1 MHPDNLEAI
10 VHRLRDLVDEK
21 PEQAMDELESLV
33 KQRSV
38 RELAEILLAV
48 YVEISG
54 ETGID
59 WHFTAL
65 QWKLGSGTRG
75 QALRISREA
84 RFTVWSFAFLAES
97 GSGSETRYT
106 TCLPFSFKPEWLPR
120 HAKAA
125 RTTTTLIKLLFLENT
140 RQGRK
145 TGGNG
150 GRYRI

>member
-38 RELAEILLAV
+38 RELAEILRAV

-65 QWKLGSGTRG
+65 QWKLGSGTREQG
-75 QALRISREA
+75 RMSAKS
-84 RFTVWSFAFLAES
+84 RFTVWSFVAES
-97 GSGSETRYT
+97 RSGSETRYT
-106 TCLPFSFKPEWLPR
+106 TYLPFSFKPEWLR
-120 HAKAA
+120 TNAKAA
-125 RTTTTLIKLLFLENT
+125 RTTPT
-140 RQGRK
+140 
-145 TGGNG
+145 
-150 GRYRI
+150 

>member
-38 RELAEILLAV
+38 RELAEILREV

-65 QWKLGSGTRG
+65 QWKLGSGTREQG
-75 QALRISREA
+75 RMPAES
-84 RFTVWSFAFLAES
+84 RFTVWSFVAERR
-97 GSGSETRYT
+97 SGSETRYT
-106 TCLPFSFKPEWLPR
+106 TCLPFSFKPEWLR
-120 HAKAA
+120 TDAKAA
-125 RTTTTLIKLLFLENT
+125 RTTPT
-140 RQGRK
+140 
-145 TGGNG
+145 
-150 GRYRI
+150 

>member
-38 RELAEILLAV
+38 RELAEILRAV

-65 QWKLGSGTRG
+65 QWKLGSGTREQG
-75 QALRISREA
+75 RMSAKS
-84 RFTVWSFAFLAES
+84 RFTVWSFVAES
-97 GSGSETRYT
+97 RSGSETRYT
-106 TCLPFSFKPEWLPR
+106 TCLPFSFKPEWLR
-120 HAKAA
+120 TNAKAA
-125 RTTTTLIKLLFLENT
+125 RTTPT
-140 RQGRK
+140 
-145 TGGNG
+145 
-150 GRYRI
+150 

>member
-21 PEQAMDELESLV
+21 PEQAMDELELLV

-38 RELAEILLAV
+38 RELAEILRAV

-65 QWKLGSGTRG
+65 QWKLGSGTREQG
-75 QALRISREA
+75 RMSAES
-84 RFTVWSFAFLAES
+84 RFTVWSFVAES
-97 GSGSETRYT
+97 RSGSETRYT
-106 TCLPFSFKPEWLPR
+106 TCLPFSFKPEWLR
-120 HAKAA
+120 TDAKAA
-125 RTTTTLIKLLFLENT
+125 RTTPT
-140 RQGRK
+140 
-145 TGGNG
+145 
-150 GRYRI
+150 

>member
-10 VHRLRDLVDEK
+10 AHRLRDLVDEK

-38 RELAEILLAV
+38 RELAEILRAV

-65 QWKLGSGTRG
+65 QWKLGSGTREQG
-75 QALRISREA
+75 RMSAES
-84 RFTVWSFAFLAES
+84 RFTVWSFVAES
-97 GSGSETRYT
+97 RSGSEMRYT
-106 TCLPFSFKPEWLPR
+106 TCLPFSFKPDWLR
-120 HAKAA
+120 TAAKAA
-125 RTTTTLIKLLFLENT
+125 RTTPT
-140 RQGRK
+140 
-145 TGGNG
+145 
-150 GRYRI
+150 

>member
-38 RELAEILLAV
+38 RELAEILRAV

-65 QWKLGSGTRG
+65 QWKLGSGTREQG
-75 QALRISREA
+75 RMSAKS
-84 RFTVWSFAFLAES
+84 RFTVWSFVAES
-97 GSGSETRYT
+97 RSGSETRYT
-106 TCLPFSFKPEWLPR
+106 TCLPFSFKPEWLR
-120 HAKAA
+120 TDAKAA
-125 RTTTTLIKLLFLENT
+125 RTTPT
-140 RQGRK
+140 
-145 TGGNG
+145 
-150 GRYRI
+150 